1 MKRYIE
7 NEVEETNKKLLKRED
22 GQNSNKAVKKY
33 FKLIDK
39 SKNDILND
47 SIQGNMGLMAHAIE
61 IEYKKLHATEIL
73 SYKNHICQVGGCK
86 INQLY
91 VRISYTNINTSDIDF
106 VLRNSTVDDDDDF
119 IDQQIYHIAFLTGEQ
134 FRDEFEKSHNK
145 QLRKANIETTELL
158 LANLYVCEKTG
169 AVHVC
174 GEEYCRIKNNKV
186 KGNYICPLTGRMLGA
201 VLSHDLDWI
210 TPIHYTESS
219 DKFNKQTGCQFM
231 SEKKLKNSGEDN
243 KLDII
248 IKIVKGLLFST
259 TRQIHEI
266 SLLKQHYSKIKTIIK
281 SLTKKDK
288 TNVDYYDACS
298 TIAVCHLKQ
307 LKQSDYFL
315 KFPIINN
322 SIKKIISSSL
332 DRDDDFGEEEDDDD
346 DVGNERKNIK
356 KNKHT
361 CNQNNNNNNR
371 RQKSFSKQK
380 INNTN
385 NNDNNN
391 CSTCELNRLLIRRNQ
406 ILKESREE
414 EEGDLKRFDKEIYE
428 FSNLILKILSTIT
441 EKYNKS
447 LYDMNSGMKNV
458 GGDGNQLSLFV
469 ESKKSNYNNGRKRDV
484 LPKFPQLVIYIMY
497 IMKAGGMKIPSRKK
511 IINEKENIFIIPNQ
525 QDTVTV
531 IPPHSL
537 AKYLPPED
545 SLDIYKS
552 ETMFESLQTVKISDI
567 SDRMSYFVSV
577 ILENTNPIELDITA

>member
-1 MKRYIE
+1 
-7 NEVEETNKKLLKRED
+7 
-22 GQNSNKAVKKY
+22 
-33 FKLIDK
+33 
-39 SKNDILND
+39 
-47 SIQGNMGLMAHAIE
+47 
-61 IEYKKLHATEIL
+61 
-73 SYKNHICQVGGCK
+73 
-86 INQLY
+86 
-91 VRISYTNINTSDIDF
+91 
-106 VLRNSTVDDDDDF
+106 
-119 IDQQIYHIAFLTGEQ
+119 
-134 FRDEFEKSHNK
+134 
-145 QLRKANIETTELL
+145 
-158 LANLYVCEKTG
+158 
-169 AVHVC
+169 
-174 GEEYCRIKNNKV
+174 
-186 KGNYICPLTGRMLGA
+186 MLGA

-322 SIKKIISSSL
+322 SVKKIISSSL

-361 CNQNNNNNNR
+361 CNQNNNNNNNR

-385 NNDNNN
+385 NNNNS

-406 ILKESREE
+406 ILKESREVEEEE

-447 LYDMNSGMKNV
+447 LNDINNSINNGVSDSK
-458 GGDGNQLSLFV
+458 QLSLFV
-469 ESKKSNYNNGRKRDV
+469 ENKKSNYNNGRKRDV
-484 LPKFPQLVIYIMY
+484 LPKFPQLVIYIMMY

-531 IPPHSL
+531 IPPHYL

-552 ETMFESLQTVKISDI
+552 GNNVRKS
-567 SDRMSYFVSV
+567 
-577 ILENTNPIELDITA
+577 TNS